1 MAERPWRERVAAEDE
16 AQRQL
21 RNDMSASARR
31 RAEALR
37 DGVKELGSKAAVAR
51 ELGTTEAAVR
61 KAIAALR
68 SAATE
73 PGTTTE

>member
-1 MAERPWRERVAAEDE
+1 MADRPWRERVAAEDE
-16 AQRQL
+16 VQRQL
-21 RNDMSASARR
+21 RNDMSASGRR

-37 DGVKELGSKAAVAR
+37 DGVKELKSNRAVAR
-51 ELGTTEAAVR
+51 DLGISETAVR
-61 KAIAALR
+61 NALAALS

>member
-1 MAERPWRERVAAEDE
+1 MADRPWRERVAAEDE

-37 DGVKELGSKAAVAR
+37 DGVSELGSKAAVAR
-51 ELGTTEAAVR
+51 DLGIDEKAVR
-61 KAIAALR
+61 KALTALGPVAA
-68 SAATE
+68 E
-73 PGTTTE
+73 PDTTE